1 MYSALLGHS
10 IFHGNM
16 AQQFMFTE
24 FHIFGSKLLMSG
36 SRNEKVTAAGQE
48 TDTRGFMSA
57 DGF

>member
-16 AQQFMFTE
+16 EPQFMFTE
-24 FHIFGSKLLMSG
+24 FHIFGSKLLMSA
-36 SRNEKVTAAGQE
+36 SRKEKVTAGQQ